1 MEGEESH
8 KEVNN
13 FYEGELN
20 PLDTMSLQFPYF
32 PDKNPIKYIILLKVS
47 SKLGL
52 TSFIKQALY
61 VTKMK
66 NLHDKTLRHKD
77 VFHLVFPM
85 ANAK

>member
-8 KEVNN
+8 KGVKN

-20 PLDTMSLQFPYF
+20 PLDTMSLQFPYI

-61 VTKMK
+61 VTNK
-66 NLHDKTLRHKD
+66 NQKLTW
-77 VFHLVFPM
+77 
-85 ANAK
+85 